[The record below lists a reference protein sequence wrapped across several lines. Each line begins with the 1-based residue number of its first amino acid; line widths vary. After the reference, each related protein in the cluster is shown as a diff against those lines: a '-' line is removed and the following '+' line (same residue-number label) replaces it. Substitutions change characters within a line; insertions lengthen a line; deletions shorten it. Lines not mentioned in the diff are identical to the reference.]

1 MASTFQEHKTL
12 SGRILSYS
20 VLAPLLLTGFF
31 FLMEHFGLLERLE
44 NLTLDQRIV
53 QRAKNQAPPDSRIF
67 FVAIDDTT
75 LGQTGWPIDRIVY
88 AQFMEILSQVK
99 PALFCFD
106 IIFDRPS
113 QKPDSDH
120 SFALAAQDC
129 GIPVYT
135 GVALSVKDPAYAVPN
150 DFKTG
155 WTAPPEIA
163 ANKLLNRSFMFLPIP
178 ELRENSKPA
187 LVEVPKDAAGITRQA
202 PMYACAN
209 GQIIP
214 TLALACLM
222 EYWKLK
228 PDNIRII
235 PGDAIYI
242 ESQIIKRRIP
252 IDSNG
257 NYHINFRY
265 DIIGQKS
272 NPYYNMP
279 TFAAAPLYNL
289 ASGYQAKLT
298 NSQDIP
304 NLPDVSGKILL
315 IGTTAV
321 SATDL
326 GPSPFQ
332 AESPRPIVHLNII
345 DNILKEDYLRPVP
358 PWSVWLGL
366 LLLGYLSLWGFS
378 KTNFW
383 ISALTPLLLVVG
395 YIWLCFILFSS
406 GNIVLPLVGPS
417 LAFLFLHIGSVAKQ
431 VLVERAARE
440 HLRRTFSTYVSPAI
454 LETIYRNP
462 ESLQL
467 GGASKD
473 VTILFTDLRNFT
485 TMTESMDS
493 ATLVKQLNEYFTE
506 MVACITRHNG
516 TLHKYIGDAIM
527 AVWGDVTNEGAV
539 IEAGQALRAAIEMR
553 EAMSTLNQ
561 RWRSEGRPEFHMGI
575 GINHGHV
582 IVGNIGAPQRME
594 FTVIGDAVN
603 LASRLEG
610 VNKQFGTDILIG
622 QSVHELT
629 HERFLFRSLAKIQV
643 VGKSIPVEIYE
654 PMCEIG
660 SEQHSPYSQEWLQ
673 LYQEAQ
679 QRFQE
684 RRYDVAA
691 RLFEACLHEYPENK
705 ICVILL
711 NLCHQFAAN
720 PPPEDWDGALELSSK

>member
-1 MASTFQEHKTL
+1 MASTFKEHQTL
-12 SGRILSYS
+12 SGRILSYL
-20 VLAPLLLTGFF
+20 VWAPLILTGFF
-31 FLMEHFGLLERLE
+31 FLMEHYGLLERLE
-44 NLTLDQRIV
+44 NLTIDQRIV
-53 QRAKNQAPPDSRIF
+53 ERAQNQAPPDSRLF
-67 FVAIDDTT
+67 FVGIDDTSYVD
-75 LGQTGWPIDRIVY
+75 LGRFPWDRKVHAEFTQVVGLGNPAVFIWD
-88 AQFMEILSQVK
+88 IL
-99 PALFCFD
+99 
-106 IIFDRPS
+106 FDRNTAEE
-113 QKPDSDH
+113 SDGA
-120 SFALAAQDC
+120 FAESIRNA
-129 GIPVYT
+129 GIPVIT
-135 GVALSVKDPAYAVPN
+135 GASSG
-150 DFKTG
+150 T
-155 WTAPPEIA
+155 E
-163 ANKLLNRSFMFLPIP
+163 ANKEFQVPAEFENNWPVPAEIQRSQLRWRDYMILPAPFLRNITIP
-178 ELRENSKPA
+178 G
-187 LVEVPKDAAGITRQA
+187 LVDADAGRDGVIRKIPLVA
-202 PMYACAN
+202 IAN
-209 GQIIP
+209 KQVVP
-214 TLALACLM
+214 TLGLAGLM
-222 EYWKLK
+222 AYWKIK
-228 PDNIRII
+228 PSEVRMV
-235 PGDAIYI
+235 PGDAIYL
-242 ESQIIKRRIP
+242 ESNIVKRRIP
-252 IDSNG
+252 IDAKG
-257 NYHINFRY
+257 FYTVNYRY
-265 DIIGQKS
+265 DVPSFGPSRQLGYS
-272 NPYYNMP
+272 RLAGAYYQRS
-279 TFAAAPLYNL
+279 TT
-289 ASGYQAKLT
+289 SI
-298 NSQDIP
+298 SSP
-304 NLPDVSGKILL
+304 NLPDVQGKILL
-315 IGTTAV
+315 IGLNATA
-321 SATDL
+321 STEI
-326 GPSPFQ
+326 GPSPFSG
-332 AESPRPIVHLNII
+332 ASPRPFVHMNVM
-345 DNILKEDYLRPVP
+345 DNILKEDYLRFTPTAAT
-358 PWSVWLGL
+358 WLGTLALGWLSL
-366 LLLGYLSLWGFS
+366 LAFSRIGFWFSAILPPVFIAAYIALAFYLLG
-378 KTNFW
+378 TQN
-383 ISALTPLLLVVG
+383 LVLD
-395 YIWLCFILFSS
+395 IT
-406 GNIVLPLVGPS
+406 GPC

-493 ATLVKQLNEYFTE
+493 ATLVRQLNEYFTE

-553 EAMSTLNQ
+553 EAMRTLNQ

-660 SEQHSPYSQEWLQ
+660 SEQHSPYSNEWLQ

-720 PPPEDWDGALELSSK
+720 PPPEDWDGSLELSSK